1 MDEPIVEVS
10 KELIAANYEI
20 DEVTKQWTVL
30 KHEYRSTKD
39 PTKRAEIKE
48 EWDQLQKKMK
58 QLEMNRRKIIERK
71 EEIEFRSRWKG
82 WKKSYNKSKN
92 QT

>member
-20 DEVTKQWTVL
+20 NEVSKQWTDL
-30 KHEYRSTKD
+30 KLEYKNTKD
-39 PTKRAEIKE
+39 HTKRAEIKE
-48 EWDQLQKKMK
+48 KWDQLQKKMK

-71 EEIEFRSRWKG
+71 EEIEFNRRWKG
-82 WKKSYNKSKN
+82 WKKS
-92 QT
+92 

>member
-20 DEVTKQWTVL
+20 GEVTKQWTVL

-39 PTKRAEIKE
+39 PTLRAEIKE
-48 EWDQLQKKMK
+48 KWDQLQKKMK

-71 EEIEFRSRWKG
+71 EEIEFNGRWKG
-82 WKKSYNKSKN
+82 WKNK
-92 QT
+92 

>member
-20 DEVTKQWTVL
+20 DDVTKQWTVL

-39 PTKRAEIKE
+39 PSP
-48 EWDQLQKKMK
+48 Q
-58 QLEMNRRKIIERK
+58 
-71 EEIEFRSRWKG
+71 SR
-82 WKKSYNKSKN
+82 N
-92 QT
+92 

>member
-10 KELIAANYEI
+10 KELIVANYEI

-39 PTKRAEIKE
+39 PTLRAEIKE
-48 EWDQLQKKMK
+48 KWDQLQKKNETTRNESSK
-58 QLEMNRRKIIERK
+58 DHRKKRR
-71 EEIEFRSRWKG
+71 
-82 WKKSYNKSKN
+82 N
-92 QT
+92 

>member
-20 DEVTKQWTVL
+20 DEVVKQWTVL

-39 PTKRAEIKE
+39 PILRAEIKE
-48 EWDQLQKKMK
+48 KWDQLQKKMK

-71 EEIEFRSRWKG
+71 EEIEFNGRWKG
-82 WKKSYNKSKN
+82 WKKS
-92 QT
+92 

>member
-20 DEVTKQWTVL
+20 DEVAKQWAVL

-39 PTKRAEIKE
+39 SILRAEIKE
-48 EWDQLQKKMK
+48 KWDDLQKKMK

-71 EEIEFRSRWKG
+71 EEIEFNSRWKG
-82 WKKSYNKSKN
+82 WKKS
-92 QT
+92 